1 MLLALILLA
10 LSFLLILVGVMLIF
24 LSALR
29 KSVKEREEGEEG
41 VRGGAVVVIGPLP
54 IVIGTDREVTKALMI
69 LAIALTVA
77 AIILFIV
84 FNLGFLRAAGKP
96 PALSTVKT
104 DISLALRY

>member
-1 MLLALILLA
+1 MLFALILLA
-10 LSFLLILVGVMLIF
+10 LSFLLILVGVILIF

-29 KSVKEREEGEEG
+29 KSLKEREEGERG

-69 LAIALTVA
+69 LAIALTAV

-84 FNLGFLRAAGKP
+84 LNLGFLRVAGKP
-96 PALSTVKT
+96 PALSAVDLKQ
-104 DISLALRY
+104 I